1 MHVARAFLA
10 VLVLFPVAL
19 AACSAPAAMT
29 PSDAPVVAAI
39 IVKPRIA
46 TSDSVAVLR
55 PIQAALGETAGVR
68 YVRPMAGDAHIVYLT
83 APAQRGEVPQ
93 LIERV
98 RASGAFDYVE
108 VDSMLKIQMT
118 RRTRHSLKGNAVS
131 RQLFALAGAFLATVA
146 RCRADPPTPKMTA
159 KQAALKGQVSSS
171 GAQREQMVSRMIV
184 KMRSTSSAA
193 SSRSQCRRRACK
205 ACRQRQVSA

>member
-1 MHVARAFLA
+1 MECRYRCIGIWPTYGHPLKIEIRAMHFARAFVA

-19 AACSAPAAMT
+19 AACCAPTSMAS
-29 PSDAPVVAAI
+29 SDAPVIAAI

-46 TSDSVAVLR
+46 TSDSAAVLR

-83 APAQRGEVPQ
+83 APAQRADVPN

-108 VDSMLKIQMT
+108 VDSMLKI
-118 RRTRHSLKGNAVS
+118 R
-131 RQLFALAGAFLATVA
+131 
-146 RCRADPPTPKMTA
+146 
-159 KQAALKGQVSSS
+159 
-171 GAQREQMVSRMIV
+171 
-184 KMRSTSSAA
+184 
-193 SSRSQCRRRACK
+193 
-205 ACRQRQVSA
+205 